1 MTEGRNPAAVT
12 RRGMVGFMTGFLAVA
27 AAPVFAKA
35 PGLVRDA
42 GDIRR
47 IRMYN
52 QRTGEAVDTVYWI
65 EGEYIPEAMSEISF
79 FMRDWRENQLKP
91 IDPRAIDV
99 LAAAH
104 NRMETSEPY
113 QLISGYRSKVTNDM
127 LRRTRRGVASNSYHI
142 KAMAADVRL
151 RSRSVRQMF
160 AAAKSCEAGGVG
172 RYSRANFVHMDCGPV
187 RTWGR

>member
-1 MTEGRNPAAVT
+1 
-12 RRGMVGFMTGFLAVA
+12 MTGFLAVA